1 MRTLLELACCDS
13 SQSFGVHLS
22 YQVQT
27 RWSNFFFFFLL
38 FLALNS
44 KHQFRFSR
52 FVCTAAVPLSGS
64 RLMGVCFVSSCV
76 ISNVICTTID
86 FHGVRHSGILV
97 LSHCLDES
105 SDQLVSFLQGF
116 LCLHLIETGVNPR
129 GGVWVAQKLSSCH
142 TQHVSADCDRVQLI
156 ITCRHILDLIHCP
169 LCSTSAEGCLQ
180 VPAFWNLFF
189 KTAHPWNELLNTYLR
204 SLVL

>member
-1 MRTLLELACCDS
+1 MIHLNHLEYIS
-13 SQSFGVHLS
+13 H
-22 YQVQT
+22 T
-27 RWSNFFFFFLL
+27 RCRPDDPIFSFFLL

-44 KHQFRFSR
+44 KQHFRFSR

-76 ISNVICTTID
+76 ISNVISTTID

-116 LCLHLIETGVNPR
+116 LCLHLIETGVNTR
-129 GGVWVAQKLSSCH
+129 GGVWVEQKLSS
-142 TQHVSADCDRVQLI
+142 TQHVSVDCDRVQLI
-156 ITCRHILDLIHCP
+156 ITCWHILDLIHCS

-180 VPAFWNLFF
+180 VPAFWNIFF
-189 KTAHPWNELLNTYLR
+189 KTAHPSNELLNTYLR
-204 SLVL
+204 SLL